1 LDISTISADGIYR
14 VETIAPYL
22 ELSASTGIDKQIAI
36 LYEGQVIV
44 VDNIRIT
51 RNDGIFILVNGGTRN
66 SDGSYPSTNKGTI
79 DISPTVSNL
88 HGFYIADKEISTG
101 TNLTSPDVQLV
112 IKGGLVSWTGVNL
125 ERDLAEGNSQ
135 PGELLTQ
142 NLEMVNALKVTKGPL
157 KAFRIYKYSWQEI
170 KP

>member
-1 LDISTISADGIYR
+1 
-14 VETIAPYL
+14 
-22 ELSASTGIDKQIAI
+22 
-36 LYEGQVIV
+36 
-44 VDNIRIT
+44 
-51 RNDGIFILVNGGTRN
+51 
-66 SDGSYPSTNKGTI
+66 
-79 DISPTVSNL
+79 
-88 HGFYIADKEISTG
+88 
-101 TNLTSPDVQLV
+101 VQLV